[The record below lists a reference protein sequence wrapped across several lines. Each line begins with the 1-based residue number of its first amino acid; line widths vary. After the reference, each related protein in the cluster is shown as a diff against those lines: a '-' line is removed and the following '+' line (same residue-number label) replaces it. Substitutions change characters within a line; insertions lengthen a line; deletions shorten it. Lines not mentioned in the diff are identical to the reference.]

1 MNQSKKFD
9 LSRVNFKKAIT
20 AEVDETV
27 VAKHK
32 SFYRVQM
39 EFLKKIAESWDLE
52 EDTEEHIPY
61 QLHTDDDFDVL
72 SWSAAEDMSYEYF
85 PHQIVLVLRLTKP
98 AI

>member
-1 MNQSKKFD
+1 
-9 LSRVNFKKAIT
+9 
-20 AEVDETV
+20 
-27 VAKHK
+27 
-32 SFYRVQM
+32 M
-39 EFLKKIAESWDLE
+39 ELLKKIAESWDLE